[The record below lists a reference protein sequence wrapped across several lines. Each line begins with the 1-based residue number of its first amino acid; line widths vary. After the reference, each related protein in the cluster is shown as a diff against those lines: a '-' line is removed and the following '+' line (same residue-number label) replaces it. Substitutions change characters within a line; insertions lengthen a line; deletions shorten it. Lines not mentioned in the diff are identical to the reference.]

1 MAPGHIVAGV
11 TDITPLLR
19 GRWSPRDFDP
29 LHEVSDADVAA
40 LLEAARWAPSGRNLQ
55 PWSFL
60 AGRRGDATHA
70 RLLPFVVGRSD
81 WAADAS
87 LLVVNIL
94 EPEDTTFG
102 LYDLGGAVAHM
113 TVEAEVRGLHGRQ
126 FATFDRA
133 GLCAEFGIQPP
144 RKAVT
149 MTAFGVAAHGV
160 QPPARE
166 RKPLSDVR
174 A

>member
-1 MAPGHIVAGV
+1 MRVREFAPMVAVV

-29 LHEVSDADVAA
+29 HHEVPDADVAA
-40 LLEAARWAPSGRNLQ
+40 LLEAARWAPSARNLQ
-55 PWSFL
+55 PWSFIT
-60 AGRRGDATHA
+60 GRRGDATHA
-70 RLLPFVVGRSD
+70 RLLPFVLGRSD

-94 EPEDTTFG
+94 EPGEPNFG
-102 LYDLGGAVAHM
+102 MYDLGGAVAHM
-113 TVEAEVRGLHGRQ
+113 TVEAEARGLHGRQ

-133 GLCAEFGIQPP
+133 GLTAEFGILPP
-144 RKAVT
+144 RRPVT

-160 QPPARE
+160 RPPERE
-166 RKPLSDVR
+166 RKPL